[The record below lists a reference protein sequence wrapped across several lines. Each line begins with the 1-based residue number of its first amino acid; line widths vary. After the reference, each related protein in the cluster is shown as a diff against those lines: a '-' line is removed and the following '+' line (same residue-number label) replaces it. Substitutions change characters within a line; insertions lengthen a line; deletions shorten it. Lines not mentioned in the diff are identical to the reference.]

1 MAVVRNIV
9 SSRRCRGS
17 DSSDSTNVPH
27 PSMVPP
33 IITFSSTVAQPTMRG
48 VWNVRAIRLWAR
60 ASRAS
65 GANAAPFNLTAP
77 RCGA

>member
-1 MAVVRNIV
+1 MPWQRQQRFDQRATSVD
-9 SSRRCRGS
+9 GPT
-17 DSSDSTNVPH
+17 DH
-27 PSMVPP
+27 L
-33 IITFSSTVAQPTMRG
+33 FSSTVAQPTMRG

-77 RCGA
+77 R